1 MEYLECW
8 VMKSKKLPKMSEEEI
23 LQLIKKQSLCRIAF
37 SEESYPYISP
47 FQYVV
52 IDDAM
57 YFHFTDYGKKMSFL
71 RKDTPV
77 CVEIEM
83 YSPDFSKFA
92 FVILQGNL
100 KVVDD
105 PSEASKA
112 LRRFV
117 VEGKKNF
124 SENFLQVH
132 GFPLGS
138 KWEDL
143 TEKPS
148 IIVKLDKVVRKTG
161 LKSENYDN

>member
-1 MEYLECW
+1 
-8 VMKSKKLPKMSEEEI
+8 MKPKKLPKMNKDEI
-23 LQLIKKQSLCRIAF
+23 RQLIQRQSLCRIAF
-37 SEESYPYISP
+37 SENSYPYISP

-71 RKDTPV
+71 RKDNPV

-100 KVVDD
+100 KVIDD
-105 PSEASKA
+105 PSEATMA
-112 LRRFV
+112 LRMFV
-117 VEGKKNF
+117 AEGKKNF

-132 GFPLGS
+132 GFSAGS

-143 TEKPS
+143 NEKPS
-148 IIVKLDKVVRKTG
+148 IIVKLHKVVKKTG
-161 LKSENYDN
+161 LKSENYGN

>member
-1 MEYLECW
+1 
-8 VMKSKKLPKMSEEEI
+8 MKPKKLPKMNEEEI
-23 LQLIKKQSLCRIAF
+23 RQLIKRQSLCRIAF
-37 SEESYPYISP
+37 SENSYPYISP

-71 RKDTPV
+71 RKDNPV
-77 CVEIEM
+77 CVEIER

-105 PSEASKA
+105 PSEATMA
-112 LRRFV
+112 LRMFV

-132 GFPLGS
+132 GFSAGS

-148 IIVKLDKVVRKTG
+148 IIVKLYKVVKKTG
-161 LKSENYDN
+161 LKSENYGN